1 MELLFFETQAN
12 RLGEKIMTEEN
23 KEKLREG
30 WYLSFDYENIEI
42 SEGAFETVENAL
54 NYIKSKS
61 FSGSKIF
68 LIYGERIEL
77 YIADYLND
85 NVERVNEYLRNEPD
99 FEAGEDG
106 PFYCSDEDARSL
118 DAALKAAADK
128 WQRERNIK
136 ASYIKFIDESTR
148 RIPLLPAK

>member
-1 MELLFFETQAN
+1 
-12 RLGEKIMTEEN
+12 MTNTN
-23 KEKLREG
+23 KEALRDG

-42 SEGAFETVENAL
+42 NEGAFETVEKAL

-77 YIADYLND
+77 NIADYLND
-85 NVERVNEYLRNEPD
+85 NVERVNEYLRNELY

-106 PFYCSDEDARSL
+106 PFYCSDEDAQSL
-118 DAALKAAADK
+118 DAALKEAADK

-136 ASYIKFIDESTR
+136 ASYIKFIDESVR
-148 RIPLLPAK
+148 RIPLEPAK

>member
-1 MELLFFETQAN
+1 
-12 RLGEKIMTEEN
+12 MTNNN
-23 KEKLREG
+23 KEALRDG
-30 WYLSFDYENIEI
+30 WYLSFDDENIERN
-42 SEGAFETVENAL
+42 EGAFETVEKAL

-61 FSGSKIF
+61 FSVSKIF

-77 YIADYLND
+77 NIADYLND
-85 NVERVNEYLRNEPD
+85 NVERINEYLRNELD

-106 PFYCSDEDARSL
+106 PFYCSDEDAQSL

-148 RIPLLPAK
+148 RIPLEPAK

>member
-1 MELLFFETQAN
+1 
-12 RLGEKIMTEEN
+12 MTNNN
-23 KEKLREG
+23 KEALGDG
-30 WYLSFDYENIEI
+30 WYLSFDSENIEI
-42 SEGAFETVENAL
+42 NEGAFETVEKAL

-68 LIYGERIEL
+68 LIYGERIEIKL
-77 YIADYLND
+77 ADYFD
-85 NVERVNEYLRNEPD
+85 DTVERVNEYLLNDLD

-106 PFYCSDEDARSL
+106 PFYCSDEDAQSL

-136 ASYIKFIDESTR
+136 SSYIKFIDESIR
-148 RIPLLPAK
+148 RIQLEPAE

>member
-1 MELLFFETQAN
+1 
-12 RLGEKIMTEEN
+12 MTNNN
-23 KEKLREG
+23 KEALGDG
-30 WYLSFDYENIEI
+30 WYLSFDSENIEI
-42 SEGAFETVENAL
+42 NEGAFETVEKAL

-68 LIYGERIEL
+68 LIYGERIEIKL
-77 YIADYLND
+77 ADYFD
-85 NVERVNEYLRNEPD
+85 DTVERVNEYLLNDLD

-106 PFYCSDEDARSL
+106 PFYCSDEDAQSL

-136 ASYIKFIDESTR
+136 ASYIKFIDESIR
-148 RIPLLPAK
+148 RIQLEPAE

>member
-1 MELLFFETQAN
+1 
-12 RLGEKIMTEEN
+12 MTNTN
-23 KEKLREG
+23 KEALRDG

-42 SEGAFETVENAL
+42 NEGAFETVEKAL

-68 LIYGERIEL
+68 LIYGERIEIKL
-77 YIADYLND
+77 ADYFD
-85 NVERVNEYLRNEPD
+85 DTVERVNEYLLNDLD

-106 PFYCSDEDARSL
+106 PFYCSDEDAQSL

-136 ASYIKFIDESTR
+136 ASYIKFIDESIR
-148 RIPLLPAK
+148 RIPLEPAK

>member
-1 MELLFFETQAN
+1 
-12 RLGEKIMTEEN
+12 MTNNN
-23 KEKLREG
+23 KEALREG

-42 SEGAFETVENAL
+42 NEGAFETVEKAL

-68 LIYGERIEL
+68 LIYGERIEIKL
-77 YIADYLND
+77 ADYLND
-85 NVERVNEYLRNEPD
+85 NVERVNEYLRNELN

-106 PFYCSDEDARSL
+106 PFYCSDEDAQSL

-128 WQRERNIK
+128 WQRDNDIRPVYVKYRKDTIQ
-136 ASYIKFIDESTR
+136 T
-148 RIPLLPAK
+148 IPLEPAK